1 MQQNTTDLV
10 MKFVLNAQ
18 PVWAECALEIAP
30 NDSLMSDFLKNTDYD
45 NYSNFF
51 EVTNFDFS
59 IALKESDQSNNV
71 IGQLPRNQQQQQPT
85 RAVANN
91 AFARW
96 RSATNAEYKSIYY
109 PLEFDQFNFKRVIDS
124 ASPIFFQCCC
134 ESRSFDS
141 AVLVKRI
148 AQGEIGGKRNPSIGY
163 LRIDFKKVLIIG
175 VSWDDGDLVTENCEF
190 ICQGMKVTYRRQKED
205 GTVAGGAG
213 HEFSAT
219 WPNPN
224 KDRTLGIRSGGRG

>member
-10 MKFVLNAQ
+10 MKFVLNQQ
-18 PVWAECALEIAP
+18 PVWAECALDIAP
-30 NDSLMSDFLKNTDYD
+30 NDTLMKDFLKNTNYD

-59 IALKESDQSNNV
+59 IALKESDESNNV
-71 IGQLPRNQQQQQPT
+71 ISQQARNHQTQHPKLG
-85 RAVANN
+85 ANN

-134 ESRSFDS
+134 ESRTFDS
-141 AVLVKRI
+141 AVLVKRV
-148 AQGEIGGKRNPSIGY
+148 AQGDLGGPKNQSIAF
-163 LRIDFKKVLIIG
+163 LRIDFTKVLITGIN
-175 VSWDDGDLVTENCEF
+175 WDDGDLVTESCEF

-213 HEFSAT
+213 NEFSAT

>member
-1 MQQNTTDLV
+1 
-10 MKFVLNAQ
+10 MK
-18 PVWAECALEIAP
+18 
-30 NDSLMSDFLKNTDYD
+30 DFLKNTNYD

-59 IALKESDQSNNV
+59 IALKESDESNNV
-71 IGQLPRNQQQQQPT
+71 ISQQARNHQTQHPKLG
-85 RAVANN
+85 ANN

-141 AVLVKRI
+141 AVLVKRV
-148 AQGEIGGKRNPSIGY
+148 AQGDLGGEKNASIGF
-163 LRIDFKKVLIIG
+163 LRIDFSKVLITGIN
-175 VSWDDGDLVTENCEF
+175 WDDGDLVTESCEF

-213 HEFSAT
+213 NEFSAT

>member
-1 MQQNTTDLV
+1 MQQNATDLV

-18 PVWAECALEIAP
+18 PVWAECALEVAP
-30 NDSLMSDFLKNTDYD
+30 NDTLMRDFLKNTDYD

-71 IGQLPRNQQQQQPT
+71 VGQQARNQQQQP
-85 RAVANN
+85 RAGSNN

-134 ESRSFDS
+134 ESRTFDS

-148 AQGEIGGKRNPSIGY
+148 ARGDIGGKRNPSIGY
-163 LRIDFKKVLIIG
+163 LRIDFKKVLITG
-175 VSWDDGDLVTENCEF
+175 VNWDDGDLVTESCDF
-190 ICQGMKVTYRRQKED
+190 ICQGMKVTYRRQKDD

-213 HEFSAT
+213 NEFSAT